1 MHIKNGRLRICVRI
15 CEHCVETLLGRI
27 MTNEPTDLVVSTRG
41 WAEAIVALSVDV
53 VAAAV
58 SPAIHS
64 RI

>member
-1 MHIKNGRLRICVRI
+1 MRTVR
-15 CEHCVETLLGRI
+15 VETLLGRI

-58 SPAIHS
+58 SPAIQS